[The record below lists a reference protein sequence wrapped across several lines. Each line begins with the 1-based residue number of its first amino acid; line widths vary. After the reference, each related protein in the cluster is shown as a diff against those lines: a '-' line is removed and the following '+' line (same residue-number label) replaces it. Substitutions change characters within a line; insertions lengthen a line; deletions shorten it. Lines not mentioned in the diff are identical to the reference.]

1 MIITIGSIIYGKD
14 GQKYLIERPIN
25 SGGFGIVFKAKRL
38 KDNTTWA
45 VKTIQSDFCAEE
57 QYNAFINEINTAS
70 KIECENV
77 IRYEFTHDGKKY
89 PELSPYII
97 MEYASQG
104 DLRKVINDYRKK
116 KEFIPNE
123 ILISFYNQL
132 INGMK
137 SVNSVLVHRDI
148 KPENILI
155 SNSRLKI
162 SDFGLSKFASEK
174 TRTITFKGY
183 GTYMYVAPEAWN
195 NDKNTIQLDIY
206 SMGIVFYE
214 LATLQYPYHVSNTRN
229 LDEWKNVHMFQ
240 IPDVPSKVNNN
251 ISPIISNVIMKMLEK
266 STSKRFSNWNDIYD
280 YLKTDNLETSTI
292 GSEYINAMLN
302 NRLQKDDSI
311 KREISKKEIQQKEEN
326 EFCNLVKYKFQQ
338 DIYKPLV
345 KFVDE
350 FNSKY
355 PNGNIKIEQVS
366 QNHKYYSD
374 EYINNY
380 SFKIITP
387 AHNAI
392 NICLVP
398 VVERLYLEE
407 KKRCMH
413 MYGEERGFPPQMP
426 KIREGK
432 IMAWG
437 YLKTKNKTGFNILLV
452 QNDDDMYG
460 KFFIMENSCNGL
472 VMENRQSPFPFTL
485 DELPQKIE
493 TIYALSR
500 YNSDIS
506 EFYIEKFFQYISMN
520 I

>member
-1 MIITIGSIIYGKD
+1 MIITEGSIVYGND
-14 GQKYLIERPIN
+14 RQEYLVQSPIN
-25 SGGFGIVFKAKRL
+25 SGGFGIVFKTNRL
-38 KDNTTWA
+38 NDNTTWA
-45 VKTIQSDFCAEE
+45 LKTIPPDFTTEE
-57 QYNAFINEINTAS
+57 QYNAFINEIRTAS
-70 KIECENV
+70 NIKCDNV
-77 IRYEFTHDGKKY
+77 IRYEFTHDGKEY
-89 PELSPYII
+89 PGLSPYII
-97 MEYASQG
+97 MEYANQG
-104 DLRKVINDYRKK
+104 DLRKVINDYKLK
-116 KEFIPNE
+116 KEFIPNDL
-123 ILISFYNQL
+123 LIYFYNQL

-155 SNSRLKI
+155 SDSHLKI

-183 GTYMYVAPEAWN
+183 GTYMYVAPEACS

-229 LDEWKNVHMFQ
+229 LDEWKNAHMFQ
-240 IPDVPSKVNNN
+240 VPDVPNKINNN
-251 ISPIISNVIMKMLEK
+251 ISPIISNIIMKMLEK
-266 STSKRFSNWNDIYD
+266 STSKRFSNWNDIDNYI
-280 YLKTDNLETSTI
+280 KTENLETSTT

-355 PNGNIKIEQVS
+355 PNGNIKIEQIS
-366 QNHKYYSD
+366 ENHKYYSD
-374 EYINNY
+374 EYLNNY
-380 SFKIITP
+380 LFKIITP
-387 AHNAI
+387 SHNII

-407 KKRCMH
+407 KKRH
-413 MYGEERGFPPQMP
+413 MYGEERGFTPQIP

-437 YLKTKNKTGFNILLV
+437 YLETKNKTGFNILLA
-452 QNDDDMYG
+452 QNDNDMYG

-472 VMENRQSPFPFTL
+472 VMENRQSPFPFTF

-493 TIYALSR
+493 TIYALSQ
-500 YNSDIS
+500 YNSYIS
-506 EFYIEKFFQYISMN
+506 EFNIEKFFQYISMN

>member
-1 MIITIGSIIYGKD
+1 MIITVGSIVYGRN
-14 GQKYLIERPIN
+14 GQQYLIENAIN
-25 SGGFGIVFKAKRL
+25 SGGFGIVFKTKRL
-38 KDNTTWA
+38 NDNTIWA
-45 VKTIQSDFCAEE
+45 IKTIQSNFEDGE
-57 QYNAFINEINTAS
+57 QYNAFINEINTSS
-70 KIECENV
+70 KIKCENV
-77 IRYEFTHDGKKY
+77 IQYEFTHDGKKY
-89 PELSPYII
+89 PELPPYII
-97 MEYASQG
+97 MEYANQG
-104 DLRKVINDYRKK
+104 DLRKVIDDYKSK

-123 ILISFYNQL
+123 LLISFYNQL

-155 SNSRLKI
+155 SNSQLKI

-174 TRTITFKGY
+174 TRKITFKGY

-229 LDEWKNVHMFQ
+229 LNEWKNAHMFQ
-240 IPDVPSKVNNN
+240 IPDVPNKINNN
-251 ISPIISNVIMKMLEK
+251 ISPVISNVIMKMLEK
-266 STSKRFSNWNDIYD
+266 STSKRFSNWNDIYN
-280 YLKTDNLETSTI
+280 YFKTENLGTSTI

-311 KREISKKEIQQKEEN
+311 KREISKKEIQQKKEN

-338 DIYKPLV
+338 DIYEPLIS
-345 KFVDE
+345 FIGE

-355 PNGNIKIEQVS
+355 PNGNIKVEQIRED
-366 QNHKYYSD
+366 HKYYSD
-374 EYINNY
+374 EYLNIY
-380 SFKIITP
+380 SFRIITP
-387 AHNAI
+387 SHNTI
-392 NICLVP
+392 SICLAP
-398 VVERLYLEE
+398 VIERLYLGEE
-407 KKRCMH
+407 KYRMH
-413 MYGEERGFPPQMP
+413 MYGEQREFTPQMF

-437 YLKTKNKTGFNILLV
+437 YLETKNKTGFNILLV
-452 QNDDDMYG
+452 QKDDDMYG

-472 VMENRQSPFPFTL
+472 VREDRQSPFPFTF

-506 EFYIEKFFQYISMN
+506 EFNIEKIFSYISMY